1 MKPEKHYPR
10 PARKLQKLCFVLRN
24 PATKTINIEGN
35 TNIIFTAKEIKER
48 NRIYQ

>member
-10 PARKLQKLCFVLRN
+10 PARKLQKLCFALRN

-35 TNIIFTAKEIKER
+35 TNIFTAKEIKER